1 MEIIMRK
8 WYAFLSGKKML
19 GIGLGAV
26 VALTALLAVN
36 FYREQNDRYVTT
48 NGSEALTQAD
58 GMPSEANQVAEEM
71 NHELPVGSEVGEQ
84 QLAEQSGESEELAAN
99 DASGQNANQD
109 SIQNT
114 EQAASDEVAEVAG
127 QTSLVSM
134 NYPTLEE
141 YKVCPAIMVQAKPGD
156 AVLAPADGVI
166 SKIAAN
172 EEIGTYLCV
181 TLGDEYQAII
191 GNMDNVSVAEGDYV
205 LKGTVLGG
213 LA

>member
-48 NGSEALTQAD
+48 NGSEALTQAEQANKTQSD

-84 QLAEQSGESEELAAN
+84 SSQGKVRSLPQMMRLDRMQIRTVSR
-99 DASGQNANQD
+99 
-109 SIQNT
+109 IQNRQHQMKWQRLQVR
-114 EQAASDEVAEVAG
+114 QA
-127 QTSLVSM
+127 L
-134 NYPTLEE
+134 YP
-141 YKVCPAIMVQAKPGD
+141 
-156 AVLAPADGVI
+156 
-166 SKIAAN
+166 
-172 EEIGTYLCV
+172 
-181 TLGDEYQAII
+181 
-191 GNMDNVSVAEGDYV
+191 
-205 LKGTVLGG
+205 
-213 LA
+213 

>member
-48 NGSEALTQAD
+48 NGSEALTQAEQANKTQSD

-84 QLAEQSGESEELAAN
+84 QLAEQ
-99 DASGQNANQD
+99 
-109 SIQNT
+109 
-114 EQAASDEVAEVAG
+114 
-127 QTSLVSM
+127 
-134 NYPTLEE
+134 
-141 YKVCPAIMVQAKPGD
+141 
-156 AVLAPADGVI
+156 
-166 SKIAAN
+166 
-172 EEIGTYLCV
+172 
-181 TLGDEYQAII
+181 
-191 GNMDNVSVAEGDYV
+191 
-205 LKGTVLGG
+205 
-213 LA
+213 

>member
-1 MEIIMRK
+1 MRK

-48 NGSEALTQAD
+48 NGSTDELTQAEQANKTQSD
-58 GMPSEANQVAEEM
+58 GMPSEANHVAEEM

-84 QLAEQSGESEELAAN
+84 QLAEQSGESKELAAN

-109 SIQNT
+109 SSQNT

-134 NYPTLEE
+134 NLNF
-141 YKVCPAIMVQAKPGD
+141 D
-156 AVLAPADGVI
+156 A
-166 SKIAAN
+166 SK
-172 EEIGTYLCV
+172 
-181 TLGDEYQAII
+181 
-191 GNMDNVSVAEGDYV
+191 
-205 LKGTVLGG
+205 
-213 LA
+213 

>member
-48 NGSEALTQAD
+48 NGSTDELTQAEQASKTQSD

-84 QLAEQSGESEELAAN
+84 QLAEQSGESKELAAN

-109 SIQNT
+109 SSQNT

-134 NYPTLEE
+134 NLNF
-141 YKVCPAIMVQAKPGD
+141 D
-156 AVLAPADGVI
+156 A
-166 SKIAAN
+166 SKKLQ
-172 EEIGTYLCV
+172 IGRAHV
-181 TLGDEYQAII
+181 
-191 GNMDNVSVAEGDYV
+191 
-205 LKGTVLGG
+205 
-213 LA
+213 